1 MGIYSEEKK
10 QYNKLD
16 KISGKNF
23 VTICKEDKMDTISQ
37 KTINTIRVL
46 AAEMIQKA
54 NSGHP
59 GLPLGSAPMAYT
71 LWAEKMAHNPKNPN
85 WENRDR
91 FVLSAGHGSTLIYTL
106 LHLFEYGL
114 TMEDLQNF
122 RQEGSL
128 TPGHPEYGH
137 TVGVETTTGPL
148 GQGIA
153 TAVGMAM
160 AEKHLAAKFNKEGYD
175 IVDHYTYALVG
186 DGCLMEGISYEA
198 AALAGTLKLGKLIVL
213 YDSNNITI
221 EGDTEIAFTENVRA
235 RFEAQGFETF
245 LIEDG
250 NDTTAIANAIEA
262 AKANLD
268 KPSFIEIKTQIG
280 YGCPKKQG
288 KASAHGEPLGVDNI
302 VEMKEFLQMVGEEF
316 TVTDDVRAH
325 MTSLVKAGEEKEA
338 AWNKLFADYANSYP
352 ELAKEW
358 KAWHANEAVSLEDL
372 YEKYTDPAGKKATRN
387 VSFEVINEMVNK
399 VPNVFGGSADL
410 APSTK
415 TYMNG
420 KGDFSAKDYAGDN
433 LHFGI
438 REHAMGAI
446 ANGIMVHGGLRTF
459 CSTFFVFCDYMKNPM
474 RLASLMKLP
483 VTYVLTHDS
492 IGVGEDGPTHQP
504 IEQLAM
510 LRSTPNFVTFR
521 PADAKETVAAWE
533 YALNSKTEPVA
544 IVLTRQDLPYLE
556 GTGKEAQKGAYVVAG
571 VKPQDADVILIG
583 SGSEVQLAVG
593 AVKEL
598 EAQGIKATAVSMSSM
613 DVFENQSKE
622 YKESVL
628 PSNKTKRVAIEALS
642 SFGWHKYTGFEGEVI
657 SMDNFGESAP
667 AGLIFKKH
675 GFTVEHVVEV
685 AKNVLK

>member
-1 MGIYSEEKK
+1 MNIE
-10 QYNKLD
+10 
-16 KISGKNF
+16 
-23 VTICKEDKMDTISQ
+23 Q

-46 AAEMIQKA
+46 AAEAVQKA

-71 LWAEKMAHNPKNPN
+71 LWANHMKHNPKNPT
-85 WENRDR
+85 WKNRDR
-91 FVLSAGHGSTLIYTL
+91 FVLSAGHGSALIYSL
-106 LHLFEYGL
+106 LHVFDYGL
-114 TMEDLQNF
+114 TREDLQSF

-137 TVGVETTTGPL
+137 TIGVEMTTGPL

-153 TAVGMAM
+153 SAVGMAM
-160 AEKHLAAKFNKEGYD
+160 AESHLAEHFNKEGYD

-198 AALAGTLKLGKLIVL
+198 AGLAGTLKLGKLIVL

-221 EGDTEIAFTENVRA
+221 EGATDIAFTENVRA

-245 LIEDG
+245 VVEDG
-250 NDTTAIANAIEA
+250 NDADVISKALTA
-262 AKANLD
+262 AKANKE

-288 KASAHGEPLGVDNI
+288 KSAAHGEPLGADNI
-302 VEMKEFLQMVGEEF
+302 AEMRTFLEHHNEEF
-316 TVTDDVRAH
+316 HVEDA
-325 MTSLVKAGEEKEA
+325 VKAHIADFIKEA
-338 AWNKLFADYANSYP
+338 SAKEEEWNSLFAAYAKAYP

-358 KAWHANEAVSLEDL
+358 EAWHTEDTISLDI
-372 YEKYTDPAGKKATRN
+372 YEKYTDTTKKMATRIA
-387 VSFEVINEMVNK
+387 SFEVINHMADV
-399 VPNVFGGSADL
+399 VPNIIGGSADL

-420 KGDFSAKDYAGDN
+420 KGDYSSEDRSGRN

-438 REHAMGAI
+438 REHAMGAV
-446 ANGIMVHGGLRTF
+446 ANGIAVHGGLKTF
-459 CSTFFVFCDYMKNPM
+459 CSTFFVFSDYMKNPM
-474 RLASLMKLP
+474 RLAALMKLP

-510 LRSTPNFVTFR
+510 LRSTPNMVTFR

-544 IVLTRQDLPYLE
+544 IVLSRQDLPFLE
-556 GTGKEAQKGAYVVAG
+556 NSGTEAKKGAYVVAG
-571 VKPQDADVILIG
+571 CDPKDSDIILIAT
-583 SGSEVQLAVG
+583 GSEVQLIVNA
-593 AVKEL
+593 AAELAKE
-598 EAQGIKATAVSMSSM
+598 GIKAAAVSMPSM

-628 PSNKTKRVAIEALS
+628 PTNKVKRVAVEAAS
-642 SFGWHKYTGFEGEVI
+642 SFGWHKYLGFEGKMI
-657 SMDNFGESAP
+657 SIDTFGESAP
-667 AGLIFKKH
+667 ANLIFEKR
-675 GFTVEHVVEV
+675 GFTVANVVATAKEV
-685 AKNVLK
+685 L

>member
-1 MGIYSEEKK
+1 
-10 QYNKLD
+10 
-16 KISGKNF
+16 
-23 VTICKEDKMDTISQ
+23 MDAVSQ

-46 AAEMIQKA
+46 AAEAIQKA

-71 LWAEKMAHNPKNPN
+71 LWADHMNHNPKNPK

-91 FVLSAGHGSTLIYTL
+91 FVLSAGHGSALLYTL

-114 TMEDLQNF
+114 TIEDLKNF

-137 TVGVETTTGPL
+137 TVGIETTTGPL

-160 AEKHLAAKFNKEGYD
+160 AERYLAEHFNKEGFNL
-175 IVDHYTYALVG
+175 VDHYSYALVG

-198 AALAGTLKLGKLIVL
+198 AALAGTLGLGKLIVL

-221 EGDTEIAFTENVRA
+221 EGDTQIAFREDVRA
-235 RFEAQGFETF
+235 RFQAQGFETF
-245 LIEDG
+245 LVEDG
-250 NDTTAIANAIEA
+250 NDTKAISEVLAK
-262 AKANLD
+262 AKANTS
-268 KPSFIEIKTQIG
+268 KPSFIEVKTQIG

-288 KASAHGEPLGVDNI
+288 KASAHGEPLGTDNI
-302 VEMKEFLQMVGEEF
+302 AEMRTFLEHHNEEF
-316 TVTDDVRAH
+316 FVADDVRAH
-325 MTSLVKAGEEKEA
+325 MAEIVKTGADKEA
-338 AWNKLFADYANSYP
+338 AWQELFAAYEKAYP

-358 KAWHANEAVSLEDL
+358 KTWHSGEEISLDI
-372 YEKYTDPAGKKATRN
+372 YNNYTDEAGKKATRIA
-387 VSFEVINEMVNK
+387 SFEVINHMANV
-399 VPNVFGGSADL
+399 VPNVIGGSADL

-420 KGDFSAKDYAGDN
+420 KGDFSAEDYSGRN

-446 ANGIMVHGGLRTF
+446 ANGIAVHGGLKTF
-459 CSTFFVFCDYMKNPM
+459 CSTFFVFSDYMKNPM
-474 RLASLMKLP
+474 RLAALMKLP

-510 LRSTPNFVTFR
+510 LRSTPNMVTFR

-544 IVLTRQDLPYLE
+544 IVLTRQDLPYLAK
-556 GTGKEAQKGAYVVAG
+556 TGAEAKKGAYVVAG
-571 VKPQDADVILIG
+571 VEPKEADIILIAT
-583 SGSEVQLAVG
+583 GSEVQLIVG
-593 AVKEL
+593 AVKAL
-598 EAQGIKATAVSMSSM
+598 ETQGIKATAVSMPSM
-613 DVFENQSKE
+613 DVFENQPKA
-622 YKESVL
+622 YKDAIL
-628 PSNKTKRVAIEALS
+628 PPNKTKRVAVEALS
-642 SFGWHKYTGFEGEVI
+642 SFGWHRYTGLQGQVI

-667 AGLIFKKH
+667 ADLIFKKN
-675 GFTVEHVVEV
+675 GFTVEHVIEV
-685 AKNVLK
+685 VKEVLA

>member
-1 MGIYSEEKK
+1 M
-10 QYNKLD
+10 
-16 KISGKNF
+16 
-23 VTICKEDKMDTISQ
+23 
-37 KTINTIRVL
+37 RVL
-46 AAEMIQKA
+46 AAEAIQKA

-71 LWAEKMAHNPKNPN
+71 LWADHMNHNPKNPK
-85 WENRDR
+85 WKNRDR
-91 FVLSAGHGSTLIYTL
+91 FVLSAGHGSTLLYTL

-114 TMEDLQNF
+114 TMEDLKGF

-137 TVGVETTTGPL
+137 TIGIETTTGPL

-160 AEKHLAAKFNKEGYD
+160 AERHLAAKFNKPDYE
-175 IVDHYTYALVG
+175 IVNHYTYALVG

-198 AALAGTLKLGKLIVL
+198 AALAGTLKLGRLIVL

-221 EGDTEIAFTENVRA
+221 EGNTEIAFRENVRA

-245 LIEDG
+245 LVEDG
-250 NDTTAIANAIEA
+250 NDTEAISKAIEA

-268 KPSFIEIKTQIG
+268 KPSFIEVKTQIG
-280 YGCPKKQG
+280 YGCPQKQG
-288 KASAHGEPLGVDNI
+288 KASAHGEPLGIDNI
-302 VEMKEFLQMVGEEF
+302 KEMKAFLGLEQPEF
-316 TVTDDVRAH
+316 TVADDVKAH
-325 MTSLVKAGEEKEA
+325 MDEVVEKLGQKEA
-338 AWNKLFADYANSYP
+338 AWNDLFAGYTAAYP
-352 ELAKEW
+352 EMAKEW
-358 KAWHANEAVSLEDL
+358 EKWHSDEEISLDI
-372 YEKYTDPAGKKATRN
+372 YDNYSDPAGKKATRIA
-387 VSFEVINEMVNK
+387 SFEVINHMAGL

-415 TYMNG
+415 TYMNN
-420 KGDFSAKDYAGDN
+420 KGDFSAEDYSGNN

-446 ANGIMVHGGLRTF
+446 ANGIAVHGGLKAF
-459 CSTFFVFCDYMKNPM
+459 CSTFFVFSDYMKNPM
-474 RLASLMKLP
+474 RLAAIMKIP

-510 LRSTPNFVTFR
+510 LRSTPNLVTFR

-533 YALNSKTEPVA
+533 YALNSKNEPVS
-544 IVLTRQDLPYLE
+544 IVLTRQDLPYLAK
-556 GTGKEAQKGAYVVAG
+556 TGPEAKKGAYVVAG
-571 VKPQDADVILIG
+571 VEPKDADILLVA
-583 SGSEVQLAVG
+583 SGSEVQLVVG
-593 AVKEL
+593 AAEELAKE
-598 EAQGIKATAVSMSSM
+598 GIKAAAISMASM
-613 DVFENQSKE
+613 DVFEEQSKA
-622 YKESVL
+622 YKESIL
-628 PSNKTKRVAIEALS
+628 PSNKTKRVAVEALT
-642 SFGWHKYTGFEGEVI
+642 SFGWHKYTGLEGQVI

-667 AGLIFKKH
+667 AGVIFKKN

-685 AKNVLK
+685 AKDVLK

>member
-1 MGIYSEEKK
+1 
-10 QYNKLD
+10 
-16 KISGKNF
+16 
-23 VTICKEDKMDTISQ
+23 MDTISQ
-37 KTINTIRVL
+37 KTINSIRVL
-46 AAEMIQKA
+46 AAEAIQKA

-71 LWAEKMAHNPKNPN
+71 LWADFMNHNPKNPK

-91 FVLSAGHGSTLIYTL
+91 FVLSAGHGSTLLYTL
-106 LHLFEYGL
+106 LHLFEYGV
-114 TMEDLQNF
+114 TMDDLKAF

-160 AEKHLAAKFNKEGYD
+160 AERHLAAKFNKDGYD

-198 AALAGTLKLGKLIVL
+198 AAMAGTLKLGKLIVL

-221 EGDTEIAFTENVRA
+221 EGDTQIAFREDVRA

-245 LIEDG
+245 LVEDG
-250 NDTTAIANAIEA
+250 NDTDAIAKALEQ
-262 AKANLD
+262 AKANLE
-268 KPSFIEIKTQIG
+268 KPSFIEVKTQIG

-288 KASAHGEPLGVDNI
+288 KASAHGEPLGTDNI
-302 VEMKEFLQMVGEEF
+302 VEMKAFLGHDEAEFFVA
-316 TVTDDVRAH
+316 DDVRAH
-325 MTSLVKAGEEKEA
+325 MAEIVKAGEAKEV
-338 AWNKLFADYANSYP
+338 AWNKLFADYRAAYP
-352 ELAKEW
+352 ELGAEW
-358 KAWHANEAVSLEDL
+358 DKWHSDEEINLDIYKNYED
-372 YEKYTDPAGKKATRN
+372 PQGKKATRN
-387 VSFEVINEMVNK
+387 ASYDVINYMADI
-399 VPNVFGGSADL
+399 VPNIFGGSADL

-420 KGDFSAKDYAGDN
+420 KGDFSAEDYSGNN

-438 REHAMGAI
+438 REHAMGAV
-446 ANGIMVHGGLRTF
+446 ANGIAVHGGLKAF
-459 CSTFFVFCDYMKNPM
+459 CSTFFVFSDYMKNPM
-474 RLASLMKLP
+474 RLAALMKLP

-510 LRSTPNFVTFR
+510 LRSTPNMVTFR

-533 YALNSKTEPVA
+533 YALNSKTEPVS
-544 IVLTRQDLPYLE
+544 IVLTRQDLPYLA
-556 GTGKEAQKGAYVVAG
+556 GTGAEAKKGAYVVAG
-571 VKPQDADVILIG
+571 VKPQDADIILIG
-583 SGSEVQLAVG
+583 SGSEVQLVVG

-598 EAQGIKATAVSMSSM
+598 EAEGIKATAVSMSSM
-613 DVFENQSKE
+613 DVFEEQSKE
-622 YKESVL
+622 YKESIL
-628 PSNKTKRVAIEALS
+628 PSNKTKRVAVEALT
-642 SFGWHKYTGFEGEVI
+642 SFGWHKYTGFEGQVI

-685 AKNVLK
+685 AKEVLK

>member
-1 MGIYSEEKK
+1 
-10 QYNKLD
+10 
-16 KISGKNF
+16 
-23 VTICKEDKMDTISQ
+23 MDTISK
-37 KTINTIRVL
+37 KTINSIRVL
-46 AAEMIQKA
+46 AAEAVQKA

-71 LWAEKMAHNPKNPN
+71 LWADFMNHNPKNPK

-91 FVLSAGHGSTLIYTL
+91 FVLSAGHGSTLLYAL

-114 TMEDLQNF
+114 TMEDLKAF

-137 TVGVETTTGPL
+137 TVGIETTTGPL

-160 AEKHLAAKFNKEGYD
+160 AERHLAAKFNKEGYD

-198 AALAGTLKLGKLIVL
+198 AAMAGTLKLGKLIVL
-213 YDSNNITI
+213 YDSNDITI
-221 EGDTEIAFTENVRA
+221 EGDTQIAFREDVRA

-245 LIEDG
+245 FVEDG
-250 NDTTAIANAIEA
+250 NDTEAIARALEK

-302 VEMKEFLQMVGEEF
+302 VEMKEFLGHHHDEF
-316 TVTDDVRAH
+316 FVSEDVRAH
-325 MTSLVKAGEEKEA
+325 MSELVKQGEAKELE
-338 AWNKLFADYANSYP
+338 WNKLFDSYKAAYP
-352 ELAKEW
+352 ELAAEW
-358 KAWHANEAVSLEDL
+358 EKWHSDEAISLDI
-372 YEKYTDPAGKKATRN
+372 YDNYTDPQGKKATRN
-387 VSFEVINEMVNK
+387 ASYDVINHMAGI
-399 VPNVFGGSADL
+399 VPNIFGGSADL

-420 KGDFSAKDYAGDN
+420 KGDFSAEDYLGNN

-438 REHAMGAI
+438 REHAMGAV
-446 ANGIMVHGGLRTF
+446 ANGIVVHGGLKAF
-459 CSTFFVFCDYMKNPM
+459 CSTFFVFSDYMKNPM
-474 RLASLMKLP
+474 RLAALMKLP

-510 LRSTPNFVTFR
+510 LRSTPNMVTFR

-556 GTGKEAQKGAYVVAG
+556 KTGAEAKKGAYVVAG
-571 VKPQDADVILIG
+571 VKPQDSDIILIG
-583 SGSEVQLAVG
+583 SGSEVQLVVG

-598 EAQGIKATAVSMSSM
+598 EAEGIKATAVSMSSM

-622 YKESVL
+622 YKESIL
-628 PSNKTKRVAIEALS
+628 PSNKTKRVAVEALS
-642 SFGWHKYTGFEGEVI
+642 SFGWHRYTGFEGQVI
-657 SMDNFGESAP
+657 SMDQFGESAP
-667 AGLIFKKH
+667 AARIFEKY

-685 AKNVLK
+685 AKEVLK

>member
-1 MGIYSEEKK
+1 
-10 QYNKLD
+10 
-16 KISGKNF
+16 
-23 VTICKEDKMDTISQ
+23 MDTVSQ

-46 AAEMIQKA
+46 AAEAIQKA

-71 LWAEKMAHNPKNPN
+71 LWANHMNHNPKNAK

-91 FVLSAGHGSTLIYTL
+91 FVLSAGHGSTLLYTL

-114 TMEDLQNF
+114 TMEDLKGF

-160 AEKHLAAKFNKEGYD
+160 AERHLAAKFNKEGYD

-198 AALAGTLKLGKLIVL
+198 AAIAGTLKLGKLIVL

-221 EGDTEIAFTENVRA
+221 EGSTDIAFTENVRA

-245 LIEDG
+245 FVEDG
-250 NDTTAIANAIEA
+250 NDTEAISKAIEA
-262 AKANLD
+262 AKANTD

-288 KASAHGEPLGVDNI
+288 KASAHGEPLGADNI
-302 VEMKEFLQMVGEEF
+302 TEMREFLGHHHEEF
-316 TVTDDVRAH
+316 TVSEDVKAH
-325 MTSLVKAGEEKEA
+325 MAELVKQGEAKEA
-338 AWNKLFADYANSYP
+338 KWNELMDAYAAAYP
-352 ELAKEW
+352 ELAAEW
-358 KAWHANEAVSLEDL
+358 KKWHSDEEISLDI
-372 YEKYTDPAGKKATRN
+372 YENYTDPAGKKATRN
-387 VSFEVINEMVNK
+387 ASFDVINHMTSV
-399 VPNVFGGSADL
+399 VPNIFGGSADL

-420 KGDFSAKDYAGDN
+420 KGDFSAEDYSGDN

-446 ANGIMVHGGLRTF
+446 ANGIAVHGGLKPF

-474 RLASLMKLP
+474 RLAALMKLP

-510 LRSTPNFVTFR
+510 LRSTPNMVTFR
-521 PADAKETVAAWE
+521 PADAKETIAAWE
-533 YALNSKTEPVA
+533 YALNSKTEPVS

-556 GTGKEAQKGAYVVAG
+556 NTGKDAKKGAYVVAG
-571 VKPQDADVILIG
+571 TKPQDADIILIAT
-583 SGSEVQLAVG
+583 GSEVQLVVG
-593 AVKEL
+593 AVEKL
-598 EAQGIKATAVSMSSM
+598 EAEGIKATAVSMSSM

-622 YKESVL
+622 YKESIL
-628 PSNKTKRVAIEALS
+628 PSNKTKRVAVEALS
-642 SFGWHKYTGFEGEVI
+642 SFGWHKYTGFEGQVI

-667 AGLIFKKH
+667 AGVIFKKN

-685 AKNVLK
+685 AKEVLK

>member
-1 MGIYSEEKK
+1 
-10 QYNKLD
+10 
-16 KISGKNF
+16 
-23 VTICKEDKMDTISQ
+23 MDAVSQ

-46 AAEMIQKA
+46 AAEAIQKA

-71 LWAEKMAHNPKNPN
+71 LWADHMNHNPKNPK

-91 FVLSAGHGSTLIYTL
+91 FVLSAGHGSALLYTL

-114 TMEDLQNF
+114 TMEDLKNF

-137 TVGVETTTGPL
+137 TVGIETTTGPL

-160 AEKHLAAKFNKEGYD
+160 AERYLADHFNKEGFNL
-175 IVDHYTYALVG
+175 VDHYSYALVG

-198 AALAGTLKLGKLIVL
+198 AALAGTLGLGKLIVL

-221 EGDTEIAFTENVRA
+221 EGDTQIAFRENVRA

-250 NDTTAIANAIEA
+250 NDTKAISEVLAK
-262 AKANLD
+262 AKANTS
-268 KPSFIEIKTQIG
+268 KPSFIEVKTQIG

-288 KASAHGEPLGVDNI
+288 KASAHGEPLGADNI
-302 VEMKEFLQMVGEEF
+302 AEMRTFLEHHNEEF
-316 TVTDDVRAH
+316 FVSDDVRAH
-325 MTSLVKAGEEKEA
+325 MAEIVKAGADKEA
-338 AWNKLFADYANSYP
+338 AWQELFAAYEKAYP

-358 KAWHANEAVSLEDL
+358 KTWHSGEEISLDI
-372 YEKYTDPAGKKATRN
+372 YNNYTDEAGKKATRIA
-387 VSFEVINEMVNK
+387 SFEVINHMANQVA
-399 VPNVFGGSADL
+399 NVIGGSADL

-420 KGDFSAKDYAGDN
+420 KGDFSAEDYSGRN

-446 ANGIMVHGGLRTF
+446 ANGIAVHGGLKTF
-459 CSTFFVFCDYMKNPM
+459 CSTFFVFSDYMKNPM
-474 RLASLMKLP
+474 RLAALMKLP

-510 LRSTPNFVTFR
+510 LRSTPNMVTFR

-544 IVLTRQDLPYLE
+544 IVLTRQDLPYLAK
-556 GTGKEAQKGAYVVAG
+556 TGAEAKKGAYVVAG
-571 VKPQDADVILIG
+571 VEPKEADIILIAT
-583 SGSEVQLAVG
+583 GSEVQLVVG
-593 AVKEL
+593 AVKALAAE
-598 EAQGIKATAVSMSSM
+598 GVKATAVSMPSM
-613 DVFENQSKE
+613 DVFENQPKA
-622 YKESVL
+622 YKDAIL
-628 PSNKTKRVAIEALS
+628 PPNKTKRVAVEALS
-642 SFGWHKYTGFEGEVI
+642 SFGWHKYTGLEGQVI
-657 SMDNFGESAP
+657 AMDNFGESAP
-667 AGLIFKKH
+667 AGLIFEKN
-675 GFTVEHVVEV
+675 GFTVENVVKV
-685 AKNVLK
+685 AKEVLA